1 MEQKLKRLFDYQRF
15 EKNPRL
21 TEMAREAER
30 RYDEGGTELTEEDL
44 DRVSAAGDLSSM
56 IKSSY
61 WTK

>member
-1 MEQKLKRLFDYQRF
+1 MDQKLKRLFDYQRF

-30 RYDEGGTELTEEDL
+30 RYAQGGMELSDEDLTE
-44 DRVSAAGDLSSM
+44 VSAAGDLSAQM
-56 IKSSY
+56 KSSY